1 MQANN
6 NFTIVG
12 NLTRDP
18 EIRLTTTQTKY
29 TFATVAVNGIDKNK
43 PADFISV
50 LLWDKLADNLHKYCH
65 KGECIA
71 FCGRIDTKRAKNS
84 KNTEYILTADSFTI
98 LRVPQK
104 KQEAPAQAPAQAP
117 AAPASDV
124 IDDAI
129 ANANPWQPVEANPY
143 DVDFPI

>member
-29 TFATVAVNGIDKNK
+29 TFATVAVNGIGKDK

-65 KGECIA
+65 KGDCIA
-71 FCGRIDTKRAKNS
+71 FCGRIGTKRAEGS
-84 KNTEYILTADSFTI
+84 KNTEYILTADSFSI
-98 LRVPQK
+98 LRAPQK
-104 KQEAPAQAPAQAP
+104 KQEAPAQAPAAP
-117 AAPASDV
+117 AAPAGDV

-129 ANANPWQPVEANPY
+129 ANAHPWQPVEANPY
-143 DVDFPI
+143 GVDFPI